1 VFDSLFF
8 YIVTKGYTFDNME
21 QWIEGNEKCEIGL
34 KVLLGNRNDPNSDF
48 DKEKAKE
55 LAQKYKMQYFEVTY

>member
-55 LAQKYKMQYFEVTY
+55 LA

>member
-1 VFDSLFF
+1 
-8 YIVTKGYTFDNME
+8 ME